1 MPANFSG
8 NFGTFTLPEGRDVP
22 KRVQGNNQQNETW
35 PGYPFL
41 YRLLTTAATGRVDEG
56 DGLNGLKS
64 TAFHK
69 NLNRGNIPYWDVL
82 EHVAFNPE
90 ISPFISATPQR
101 EMLISKAMKAAAFL
115 EKPLYIVKIDG
126 EQIRWEIISMFVFG
140 AIT

>member
-1 MPANFSG
+1 M
-8 NFGTFTLPEGRDVP
+8 
-22 KRVQGNNQQNETW
+22 
-35 PGYPFL
+35 
-41 YRLLTTAATGRVDEG
+41 TTAATGRVDEG

-90 ISPFISATPQR
+90 ISPFISATPER
-101 EMLISKAMKAAAFL
+101 EMLINKAMKVVEFL
-115 EKPLYIVKIDG
+115 KFPLYIVKIDG
-126 EQIRWEIISMFVFG
+126 EQIRLEIISMFVFS